1 MELMDYRKLRA
12 GLQINAAPAGPAAVL
27 PLARRLQ
34 ESLEATGLFSDL
46 EVDATENVDAMV
58 IGMCTFPA
66 EMEAGRLAHWVEQLW
81 QQQLRYGFWEA
92 HTLLVDDEQVE
103 FLGATRSGLNGH
115 YVTLHL
121 IAQRAFVPVQRGAAD
136 SAGSGASAHQEPIP
150 TLFAGA

>member
-1 MELMDYRKLRA
+1 MRT
-12 GLQINAAPAGPAAVL
+12 GLQINAAPAGAAAVQ

-34 ESLEATGLFSDL
+34 ESLQATGLFSDV
-46 EVDATENVDAMV
+46 EVDVTENVDAMV

-66 EMEAGRLAHWVEQLW
+66 EMVVGRLAHWLEQLW

-121 IAQRAFVPVQRGAAD
+121 IAQRASIPVQRGAAD
-136 SAGSGASAHQEPIP
+136 AGASAYEEAIP
-150 TLFAGA
+150 TLFAGR